1 MIGNRRIEVQRKW
14 IKESAD
20 VVVSIDGKAVNS
32 LDDLQIVVEA
42 KNPGDNVELEVLY
55 EGQIRRV
62 TVQLGEER

>member
-1 MIGNRRIEVQRKW
+1 M
-14 IKESAD
+14 
-20 VVVSIDGKAVNS
+20 VVSIDGKAVNS